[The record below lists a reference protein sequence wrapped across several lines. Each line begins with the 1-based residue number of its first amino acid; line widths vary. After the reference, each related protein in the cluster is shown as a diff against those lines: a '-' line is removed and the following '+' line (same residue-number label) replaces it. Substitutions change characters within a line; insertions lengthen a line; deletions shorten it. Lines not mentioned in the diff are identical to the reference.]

1 MGDDWRPRTSLCGN
15 FLLAMSAF
23 RIDVYSAADVREN
36 GHTNRIASVKVS
48 TRANSVGDLSFI
60 MPTAEYIDIGMG
72 ARKWYYLYH
81 KRLGFVG
88 RFRHLD
94 QDFDENAETVSVT
107 CEDALAS
114 LIDVSLDFNMSSVSS
129 GVLAELNRVLGRAGW
144 TTTLA
149 NDSSEY
155 TDISL
160 DYQGI
165 NAFQALDSLRQMQR
179 GFFALSGATS
189 IRFGRWTDALR
200 DSSSYTLI
208 TNSARTPTGAA
219 IASLTLVGT
228 SQNIINCIIPKGQ
241 GIGTTQ
247 LDLSRSDR
255 ATPDYPY
262 QIKSRPNWDGT
273 NTDGTNPSGALTNT
287 YYIEDEASIAA
298 HGRVER
304 VAVFNDIR
312 PVENTI
318 EFRRLAANALYD
330 VAAAYMQQYKNPTTE
345 YKVSVV
351 GAQSLINAGAVVMI
365 DYRGVSETPTGR
377 KSRVFIDKKRFFV
390 VESSHDFDNQSGEP
404 ITTLTLSENGAKL
417 ADANDV
423 VVNLLADLDKVKLRP
438 IPSIAPRMDTGPTLY
453 ISPSVPFKHTIKYG
467 KSILTINSAKYVFSV
482 TKMVAPASNSTGSSS
497 LETTTSAGETT
508 TTSGSSSATTTES
521 GGGSTLTSGASS
533 TSTSGTSVGYN
544 GSTSQGINSD
554 LLTPFNI
561 TYSTTPT
568 STGGVIGEGA
578 LISHGGAGDY
588 YQHWH
593 SSADHD
599 HDLPPHHHP
608 YYLVEHSHGIAHT
621 HTVVSPAH
629 AHGMAH
635 THTNYIAPHAHGMA
649 HTHPL
654 LFGVVVDSVGAT
666 GVAVYFK
673 GEQVT
678 PIRNYLTG
686 AFAGNTIDGEG
697 WFEVN
702 LTPMLEALSDFHGA
716 HEITI
721 EIASGRCQIFGKT
734 NEILTVQPIAVT
746 DNDY

>member
-1 MGDDWRPRTSLCGN
+1 
-15 FLLAMSAF
+15 MSAF
-23 RIDVYSAADVREN
+23 RIDVYNANGVREN
-36 GHTNRIASVKVS
+36 GRTNNIARVQVG
-48 TRANSVGDLSFI
+48 TRANCVGALSFTI
-60 MPTAEYIDIGMG
+60 PTVEYVNIGMA

-81 KRLGFVG
+81 KRLGFLG

-94 QDFDENAETVSVT
+94 QDFDENAETVVIK

-114 LIDVSLDFNMSSVSS
+114 LIDVSLDFNMASVSNS
-129 GVLAELNRVLGRAGW
+129 VSAELNRVLGRAGW
-144 TTTLA
+144 TATLA
-149 NDSSEY
+149 NNSAEYSSV
-155 TDISL
+155 SL

-179 GFFALSGATS
+179 GFFTLSGATS
-189 IRFGRWTDALR
+189 VKFGRWTDALR
-200 DSSSYTLI
+200 DSSAYTLI
-208 TNSARTPTGAA
+208 TNAAEMPTGAA
-219 IASLTLVGT
+219 ISSLTVVGT
-228 SQNIINCIIPKGQ
+228 SQNVVNCIIPKGQ

-247 LDLSRSDR
+247 VDLSRSDR

-273 NTDGTNPSGALTNT
+273 NTDGAHPSGALTHT
-287 YYIEDEASIAA
+287 YYIEDETSIAA
-298 HGRVER
+298 NGRVER
-304 VAVFNDIR
+304 VAVFSDIR

-345 YKVSVV
+345 YKVAVIKTTELLS
-351 GAQSLINAGAVVMI
+351 AGDVVMI
-365 DYRGVSETPTGR
+365 DYRGVSETAQGK

-390 VESSHDFDNQSGEP
+390 VEATHNFDDASGEP
-404 ITTLTLSENGAKL
+404 VTTLTLSQNGAKL

-423 VVNLLADLDKVKLRP
+423 VVNLLADLDKIKLRP
-438 IPSIAPRMDTGPTLY
+438 IPSIGQRMDTGPTLY

-467 KSILTINSAKYVFSV
+467 KSILTVNSAKYVFSV
-482 TKMVAPASNSTGSSS
+482 AKMVAPASNSTGASTSS
-497 LETTTSAGETT
+497 TTSSAGETT
-508 TTSGSSSATTTES
+508 TTSSSSSTSTTSS
-521 GGGSTLTSGASS
+521 GGDSALTSGASS
-533 TSTSGTSVGYN
+533 SSTSSMSVPW
-544 GSTSQGINSD
+544 I
-554 LLTPFNI
+554 
-561 TYSTTPT
+561 T
-568 STGGVIGEGA
+568 STGYGYIPEGTPFDRVFATTPADTGGVVGEGA

-593 SSADHD
+593 SSARHS
-599 HDLPPHHHP
+599 HLLPEHSHS
-608 YYLVEHSHGIAHT
+608 YSLVEHSHGIAHT
-621 HTVVSPAH
+621 HTVVLSAH

-635 THTNYIAPHAHGMA
+635 THTNYIPPHAHGMA

-702 LTPMLEALSDFHGA
+702 LTPKLEALADFHGA

-721 EIASGRCQIFGKT
+721 EIAGGRCQIFGKT